1 MGFHTD
7 IAYSHAGVY
16 VEKLNGQKENT
27 PTVIVNIGDKRNL
40 KWRRRIL
47 KYDINTGRNK
57 WELDTSWKQIM
68 HISSG
73 SVVIVNPLDE
83 IPSIDPSLGT
93 LIQYQ
98 HGGVVVTGNKFSC
111 AFAFRV
117 VKEIR
122 LYNKNNQMSVPSSMM
137 SEESLRIMNEFD
149 VDHFHE
155 NIKHLYRQRVADVHN
170 EISSFKMNI

>member
-7 IAYSHAGVY
+7 CAYSHAGVY

-57 WELDTSWKQIM
+57 WEVDTSWKQIM

-83 IPSIDPSLGT
+83 IPSIHPILGT

-122 LYNKNNQMSVPSSMM
+122 LYNKNNQMIVPSSMM

-155 NIKHLYRQRVADVHN
+155 NLKHLYQQRFADVHKK
-170 EISSFKMNI
+170 ISSFKMNL